1 MGETSLTGPSGK
13 IPIPTS
19 ISAEAQHY
27 LSTPAP
33 FGDDEPPSDLSDV
46 EAWLRYIETRDN
58 FVAERLAQALPSDL
72 PIARSEFQLDGVTVY
87 VIRPNHVPDS
97 PDTPIYLD
105 IHGGALILAGGELC
119 RLMAT
124 GGALSRDLI
133 SWAVDYRMPP
143 LWRFRW
149 DDARG
154 HGISDRSPALSE
166 PSPPALI
173 GPHVL
178 PVKLNVR
185 VAWRG

>member
-1 MGETSLTGPSGK
+1 MGETPQVESSGR
-13 IPIPTS
+13 PPVPTS
-19 ISAEAQHY
+19 ISAPAREYLATSAPYGDEA
-27 LSTPAP
+27 
-33 FGDDEPPSDLSDV
+33 PPDDLSDV
-46 EAWLRYIETRDN
+46 EGWLRYIETRDR
-58 FVAERLAQALPSDL
+58 VIAERLGQFMPSDL
-72 PIARSEFQLDGVTVY
+72 PVAQSEFQVDDVTIY

-97 PDTPIYLD
+97 PHAPIYLD